1 MCNSFSQIMLVAAWK
16 FALCDSVNPTL
27 CTCVAIHITTR
38 AAVKQ
43 GMIAA
48 GLGVDY
54 TSTQLAVHHPL
65 DPAEADLLP
74 SPLLLVA
81 TSDAKLRLFT
91 LSHLA
96 LPLAGLVQPSQ
107 PPQRVNLATGQRL
120 TPSQMDLPV
129 AGLRLQSVPAQPES
143 QVQHS
148 SNGRQSRMVASTFET
163 SSFLPLRQLTRLTA
177 AADRGAMC
185 AQLFRNC
192 LVRLASAT
200 VCLPSLRNV
209 CILGSYAW
217 FVNFEIATH
226 CADALSAG
234 KMM

>member
-1 MCNSFSQIMLVAAWK
+1 MSNSFSHITLVAAWK

-96 LPLAGLVQPSQ
+96 LPLTGLVQPSQ
-107 PPQRVNLATGQRL
+107 PPQGVNLATCQRL

-143 QVQHS
+143 QVQPLQQRSPEQEGGLDLRNIQLPALAPADAPDS
-148 SNGRQSRMVASTFET
+148 SSGSRCDV
-163 SSFLPLRQLTRLTA
+163 LL
-177 AADRGAMC
+177 
-185 AQLFRNC
+185 RNC

-200 VCLPSLRNV
+200 VCFASSRNV
-209 CILGSYAW
+209 CVLSSYAQNT
-217 FVNFEIATH
+217 FG
-226 CADALSAG
+226 LSIS
-234 KMM
+234 K